1 MEEEQIK
8 RETKSLVFA
17 VNGQRFE
24 LSSVDPSMTL
34 LEFLRT
40 QTPFKGVKL
49 GCGEGGCG
57 ACIVL
62 LSKYDPVIDQV
73 EDLTVSSCLTLLC
86 SVNGCAI
93 TTTEGLGNSKDGF
106 HSIHQR
112 ILQVDSC

>member
-1 MEEEQIK
+1 MCLPHELTQTQKTESQKMEEEQIE

-49 GCGEGGCG
+49 GCGEG
-57 ACIVL
+57 IIF
-62 LSKYDPVIDQV
+62 LS
-73 EDLTVSSCLTLLC
+73 VSFFTHKSTSCPTLLTDLI
-86 SVNGCAI
+86 SEAL
-93 TTTEGLGNSKDGF
+93 LGFNLGF
-106 HSIHQR
+106 
-112 ILQVDSC
+112 